1 MTGNWPETSRRL
13 TFLMGLCL
21 TIYFAYLVILIVAT
35 LLITGTW
42 PPLPPDPGKVTV
54 DLLQS
59 LGFLVALTALMFAI
73 ALRVLSRCK
82 DYSEAQ
88 EEALQTREKLDAL
101 NGGVEDEAS
110 AEGQNHV
117 INQTVVLR
125 LGSGAAATFR
135 GFVASVRMWYPWF
148 ILVHGL
154 IYVTLRG
161 QWLISNASF
170 PSVEDGPAV
179 IRINVMLTISFLMNW
194 SIVVFVMTERIIH
207 VGRNMQRVSRWV
219 LEDAK
224 TDLQRFPSRRRRRR
238 RRRSRG

>member
-1 MTGNWPETSRRL
+1 MPGNWSETHRRL
-13 TFLMGLCL
+13 TFFGGLCL
-21 TIYFAYLVILIVAT
+21 TIYFTYLIILIVAT

-42 PPLPPDPGKVTV
+42 PPPPPDPGKVTF
-54 DLLQS
+54 DLLQL
-59 LGFLVALTALMFAI
+59 LGFLVALTALLFAI
-73 ALRVLSRCK
+73 ALRVLSRWK
-82 DYSEAQ
+82 DYGEGQ
-88 EEALQTREKLDAL
+88 EEALQTCEKLDAL

-135 GFVASVRMWYPWF
+135 GFVASAGMWYPWF
-148 ILVHGL
+148 ILVHGV
-154 IYVTLRG
+154 IYVTLQG
-161 QWLISNASF
+161 HWLISNASF
-170 PSVEDGPAV
+170 PSLEDGPAV
-179 IRINVMLTISFLMNW
+179 IKINVMVTVSFLMHW

-207 VGRNMQRVSRWV
+207 VGRSMQRMSRRV

-238 RRRSRG
+238 RSRG

>member
-1 MTGNWPETSRRL
+1 MPGNWSETRRRL
-13 TFLMGLCL
+13 TFFGGLCL
-21 TIYFAYLVILIVAT
+21 TIYFAYLIILIVAT

-42 PPLPPDPGKVTV
+42 PPPPPDPGKVTV

-73 ALRVLSRCK
+73 ALRVLSRWK

-88 EEALQTREKLDAL
+88 EEALQTREKLNAL

-117 INQTVVLR
+117 INQTIVLR

-135 GFVASVRMWYPWF
+135 GFVASAGVWYPWF
-148 ILVHGL
+148 LLVYGL
-154 IYVTLRG
+154 SYVTLRG
-161 QWLISNASF
+161 YWLISNASF
-170 PSVEDGPAV
+170 PSVEGGPTV
-179 IRINVMLTISFLMNW
+179 IRINVMVTISFLMHW

-207 VGRNMQRVSRWV
+207 VGRSMQRMSRRV

-238 RRRSRG
+238 RSRG

>member
-1 MTGNWPETSRRL
+1 MPGNWSETRRRL
-13 TFLMGLCL
+13 TFFGGLCL
-21 TIYFAYLVILIVAT
+21 TIYFAYLIILIGAT
-35 LLITGTW
+35 IVITGTW
-42 PPLPPDPGKVTV
+42 PPPPPDPGKVTV

-59 LGFLVALTALMFAI
+59 LGFLVALTALLFAI
-73 ALRVLSRCK
+73 ALKVVSRWK

-117 INQTVVLR
+117 INQMLVLR
-125 LGSGAAATFR
+125 FGSGAAATFR
-135 GFVASVRMWYPWF
+135 GVVTSAGVWYPWF
-148 ILVHGL
+148 VLVHGL

-161 QWLISNASF
+161 YWLISSASF

-179 IRINVMLTISFLMNW
+179 IRINVMVTISFLMHW

-207 VGRNMQRVSRWV
+207 VGRSMQRMSRRV

-224 TDLQRFPSRRRRRR
+224 TDLQRFPSRRRRRSR
-238 RRRSRG
+238 R